1 MLGLR
6 TSEEG
11 PEHSVHLADNV
22 RIVDHDV
29 SVNAANNYYRV
40 TYKQWGKSEIRRSA
54 IKEPRNPLYFPKI
67 ANDIRENWEI

>member
-29 SVNAANNYYRV
+29 SVNAANNHRV
-40 TYKQWGKSEIRRSA
+40 IKSGADPTSEISYKGTKKSL
-54 IKEPRNPLYFPKI
+54 IFPQ
-67 ANDIRENWEI
+67 DCQ

>member
-40 TYKQWGKSEIRRSA
+40 INSGA
-54 IKEPRNPLYFPKI
+54 NPRFGDQL
-67 ANDIRENWEI
+67 